1 MPSPFPG
8 MDPYLEHPEFFPG
21 LHDRLINEIC
31 GALQKSLP
39 PGYYAD
45 IRSRVWVEYVE
56 RPLEPDVNVLRS
68 APPSAQ
74 AGEGNGATAVAVNV
88 HPVVVLV
95 PQDEM
100 RELFV
105 EIHTVQGERRLV
117 TAIEVLSPSNKTPG
131 ARGRGRGRYVR
142 KQRELLGS
150 EVHLVEIDLLRGGRP
165 TTAVPRD
172 RAVQEAGPFDYHV
185 CVHRFDEAER
195 FYVYPI
201 PLRRRLP
208 EIAVPLSP
216 GDAPVIVDLQAVF
229 DRCYDAGPY
238 GRLSPY
244 VGRTPEPP
252 LTPDDAEWAVQLL
265 RERGLLPPAA

>member
-1 MPSPFPG
+1 
-8 MDPYLEHPEFFPG
+8 MDPYLEHPEFFPD
-21 LHDRLINEIC
+21 LHDSLIPELKRT
-31 GALQKSLP
+31 LQAQLP
-39 PGYYAD
+39 APYFAMTGT
-45 IRSRVWVEYVE
+45 RVWVEYVE
-56 RPLEPDVNVLRS
+56 RALEPDVNVLRS
-68 APPSAQ
+68 APPSRQ

-95 PQDEM
+95 PQDET

-131 ARGRGRGRYVR
+131 ARGRGLYVR

-150 EVHLVEIDLLRGGRP
+150 EVHLVEIDLLRGGLF

-185 CVHRFDEAER
+185 CVHRFDELER

-216 GDAPVIVDLQAVF
+216 GDAPVVVDLQAVF

-238 GRLSPY
+238 LRLSPY

-252 LTPDDAEWAVQLL
+252 LPPDDAEWAVQLL